1 MQKIPFKSIFII
13 LLLQFFIACT
23 ESVNEDIFF
32 TTQSFPVSLNE
43 IDTFNSV
50 IDTQNIETLKYLLKD
65 SIIRV
70 SYQSESQADI
80 FLINKE
86 IEIYKLTE
94 VDILLFNSDSFVR
107 YDNNPNRYV
116 NKTGGKPKTMNFKND
131 TIILS
136 THLGGVAIQTW
147 EHLVGIKLP

>member
-13 LLLQFFIACT
+13 LYLQFFIACT
-23 ESVNEDIFF
+23 ENVNEDILF
-32 TTQSFPVSLNE
+32 TTQSYPVSLNE
-43 IDTFNSV
+43 

-65 SIIRV
+65 SIISV
-70 SYQSESQADI
+70 SFQSEFQADT

-107 YDNNPNRYV
+107 YDDNPNRYV
-116 NKTGGKPKTMNFKND
+116 NKTGWRPRTMNFKND
-131 TIILS
+131 TIRLS

-147 EHLVGIKLP
+147 EHLIAIKLP